1 LIVLDAPAAV
11 SIFLNVGREAG
22 RIRVAEKRTFGALSV
37 RLPHGEVRAAYG
49 LGLRER
55 SYFLRVWVD
64 KDKKRTGGPVRTPA
78 LLLYGQRVDP

>member
-37 RLPHGEVRAAYG
+37 GLSYGEVRVAYD
-49 LGLRER
+49 LGLREC
-55 SYFLRVWVD
+55 SYFYAFGW
-64 KDKKRTGGPVRTPA
+64 KRSRR
-78 LLLYGQRVDP
+78 GQEAP